1 MVELCFVEILPSIR
15 NWVLV
20 LDGGVLYCAIGN
32 QLTTQDSILVI
43 SRFVTFLA
51 SSHTSLRIGN
61 K

>member
-1 MVELCFVEILPSIR
+1 MVDLFFDVILPSIR

-32 QLTTQDSILVI
+32 HLTTQDSIFSNFTVCYL
-43 SRFVTFLA
+43 
-51 SSHTSLRIGN
+51 SSVQSHVSEGR